1 MAAIS
6 SPTTVL
12 NVPEIGAWERVDV
25 ERTCPIEN
33 MQVLSWLYTHRL
45 PPLIMCQV
53 WDGISDARIDFN
65 GAALGVGRGDGST
78 QMARL
83 TETLNLQ
90 RGLLKNLREQPN
102 VTLLDNTKVEN
113 ISDDQIPGGG
123 WPMVQLSNGSTLRA
137 RLLVCSILSCCI

>member
-1 MAAIS
+1 
-6 SPTTVL
+6 VL
-12 NVPEIGAWERVDV
+12 NVPEIGAWEHVDV
-25 ERTCPIEN
+25 KRTCPIED
-33 MQVLSWLYTHRL
+33 MEVSLWLHTHCL

-65 GAALGVGRGDGST
+65 AAALGVGRGDGSS

-90 RGLLKNLREQPN
+90 RGLLKNIREQPN

-123 WPMVQLSNGSTLRA
+123 WPTVQLSNGSTLRA
-137 RLLVCSILSCCI
+137 RLLVCSMPFLLHIRD